1 MSKMSP
7 ELLLKY
13 AILEL
18 ALLYEGQHI
27 SKQLNGEQV
36 EELWDETD
44 CSCAKDEIRTSGY
57 ETGLPAASSRH
68 YECEAVAVGAPNGQ
82 WVGFTY
88 WHGGG
93 KHGNPEEIDW
103 IEHAYHVECVEEE
116 KLVTVRT
123 FSVRNETHT
132 E

>member
-1 MSKMSP
+1 MSKMAP

-18 ALLYEGQHI
+18 AFLWDDKEI
-27 SKQLNGEQV
+27 SKYLSAEEV
-36 EELWDETD
+36 EELWDDMD
-44 CSCAKDEIRTSGY
+44 CGCASHEIRTSGY
-57 ETGLPAASSRH
+57 ETGLPAESSRH
-68 YECEAVAVGAPNGQ
+68 YECEAVAVEAPNGQ

-103 IEHAYHVECVEEE
+103 IEHAYHVNCTEKE
-116 KLVTVRT
+116 KLVVVRT
-123 FSVRNETHT
+123 FSV
-132 E
+132 